1 MAPRLQMQGISK
13 RFVGVQAL
21 ANVDLAVDAGQI
33 LALVGENGAGKSTLI
48 KVLSGAQPPDIG
60 EILIDGESASIDTPG
75 DAERYGIA
83 TVYQELNLFPYLSVA
98 ENLLFG
104 RYPKRGGGLIDWK
117 RGRQEAADFLHS
129 MGVELPVDRLVAELS
144 IAERQ
149 MLEIAKSLHRQV
161 RILILDEPTAVL
173 GGEDVDQLLNLVRS
187 LRDRGMATIFISHR
201 LEEIFG
207 FADHYV
213 VLKDGQ
219 YVGSGDLDDT
229 DADGLVSM
237 MVGRE
242 LGRVEHRSS
251 RQGPEEEAL
260 RVEDVSRT
268 GVLADISLRL
278 RKGEVLGVAGL
289 RGAGRTE
296 MARAIFGADPIDSGT
311 ISVGGRE
318 VRIGSPSVA
327 IEQGIGLVPED
338 RKAQGLFL
346 NLSTAENI
354 PLVALTSGARS
365 QVRPAEERRLAARYK
380 ESLDIRVA
388 DVTSPVGTLSGGN
401 QQKVVLAKWL
411 EAGVSVL
418 ILDEPTR
425 GIDIGSKREI
435 YEIIRGLAAEGV
447 GVLLISSELPEVLE
461 MSDRVL
467 VMRKGRIVAD
477 IERADASE
485 EVLMSHAV
493 GSGSDVVHGGDV
505 APGELARALD
515 LTASPDD
522 AKGLN

>member
-1 MAPRLQMQGISK
+1 MAPRLQMRGISK

-21 ANVDLAVDAGQI
+21 ANVQLSVDAGQI

-48 KVLSGAQPPDIG
+48 KILSGAQRPDTG
-60 EILIDGESASIDTPG
+60 EILIDGQPAAIHTPT

-117 RGRQEAADFLHS
+117 GGRREAASFLHS
-129 MGVELPVDRLVAELS
+129 MGVEVPADRLVAELS

-149 MLEIAKSLHRQV
+149 MLEIAKALHRQV

-173 GGEDVDQLLNLVRS
+173 GGEDVDQLLAMVRS
-187 LRDRGMATIFISHR
+187 LRDRGVATIFISHR

-207 FADHYV
+207 LADHYV
-213 VLKDGQ
+213 VLKDGE
-219 YVGSGDLDDT
+219 YVGAGDLAEIDT
-229 DADGLVSM
+229 DGLVSM

-242 LGRVEHRSS
+242 LEHVARRSS
-251 RQGPEEEAL
+251 RREEEAL
-260 RVEDVSRT
+260 RIEGLSRT
-268 GVLADISLRL
+268 GVLSDISFRL

-296 MARAIFGADPIDSGT
+296 MARAIFGADPIDDGR
-311 ISVGGRE
+311 VFVDGRE
-318 VRIGSPSVA
+318 VNITAPDVA
-327 IEQGIGLVPED
+327 IEHGIGLVPED
-338 RKAQGLFL
+338 RKGQGLFL

-354 PLVALTSGARS
+354 PVVALTSGGRN
-365 QVRPAEERRLAARYK
+365 QVRPAQERRLAARYK
-380 ESLDIRVA
+380 QSLDIRVA

-435 YEIIRGLAAEGV
+435 YEIIRNLAEQGV
-447 GVLLISSELPEVLE
+447 GVLVISSELPEVLE
-461 MSDRVL
+461 VSDRVL
-467 VMRKGRIVAD
+467 VMRKGHIVAD
-477 IERADASE
+477 IERDDASE
-485 EVLMSHAV
+485 ELIMSHAV
-493 GSGSDVVHGGDV
+493 GVGSDVVHTD
-505 APGELARALD
+505 PGAAEELARALD
-515 LTASPDD
+515 EATTTHDNG
-522 AKGLN
+522 KGLN